1 MKEHCTKKYS
11 ASGKSIPKLRNVSCR
26 ADRYLAVTECSW
38 RKSQYSSLKPENLSP
53 SLGYRIV
60 NSGYL
65 ELESNLSNFEAPSAG
80 PAKPSHSES
89 EACYNN
95 STFDFSGSGLISPPW
110 LRGDS
115 ETTKD
120 EAVNAPCFGWELNNL
135 SFGTTKVGSI
145 TPLHTELGISSPSL
159 EPSDPGYMRIRTTH
173 SIFETACLMSG
184 STLDWDQA
192 TWKLNEDEYAED

>member
-26 ADRYLAVTECSW
+26 VDRYLAVTERSW
-38 RKSQYSSLKPENLSP
+38 RKSQHSSLKPENLSP

-89 EACYNN
+89 
-95 STFDFSGSGLISPPW
+95 
-110 LRGDS
+110 
-115 ETTKD
+115 

>member
-1 MKEHCTKKYS
+1 MKDHCTKKHS
-11 ASGKSIPKLRNVSCR
+11 ASGKSIFRPRNVSCR
-26 ADRYLAVTECSW
+26 ADRCLAVTERSST
-38 RKSQYSSLKPENLSP
+38 KSQHSSLNLENLSP

-80 PAKPSHSES
+80 LAKPSYSES
-89 EACYNN
+89 EACYND
-95 STFDFSGSGLISPPW
+95 STFEFSGSEFISPPW
-110 LRGDS
+110 LRGNS

-120 EAVNAPCFGWELNNL
+120 EAVNAPCIGWELNNP

-173 SIFETACLMSG
+173 SIFETARLMSG
-184 STLDWDQA
+184 SMLDWDPA